1 MVYEI
6 GLDSDVQK
14 LRIITMTSDITN
26 TYIRELPREYD
37 ESAEILLRLTDT
49 ELKESEIN
57 VGTIV
62 DNIASLGAFN
72 QKYITRCDILSE
84 FPQERDECK
93 NNIRIINEIA
103 RKDMV
108 NIISKRLK

>member
-1 MVYEI
+1 
-6 GLDSDVQK
+6 
-14 LRIITMTSDITN
+14 MTHYITN

-37 ESAEILLRLTDT
+37 EDTDILLRFIDT
-49 ELKESEIN
+49 ELKEPKIN
-57 VGTIV
+57 VETIV

-93 NNIRIINEIA
+93 NNIRIISEIA
-103 RKDMV
+103 RKNV
-108 NIISKRLK
+108 INLISKRLK